1 MIKSNI
7 YGIPSMIYIFIDY
20 KLEKFKNE
28 INYTYGFIFQT
39 LGYSFSFVSDIGEL
53 KEDDILFIYGYTD
66 PTIEELVAIAQHFI
80 TIFIPCEPDLFDPKS
95 MTMDKLKRNLKM
107 VKLLSK
113 TPVISSRSFSYPAEN
128 YSESKIQAGK
138 INFDLVGNIFFHL
151 AHLESQVDSTRDAE
165 GYYPEEASIFHPYRE
180 TPYVDN
186 MLWLVDSMIKEHTRS
201 KGIPLVQKQY
211 WPQGQEGAALLT
223 HSVDNLQKWNYT
235 DLLLSLGTDVAMFF
249 TLNWKQ
255 LFHTI
260 SSKFKYLFTNVELY
274 WNFEEY
280 RALEE
285 ASGYRSTFYIAPDKN
300 EYINYSLDDPDLQEE
315 IRQLTRTGN
324 EIGLLLT
331 PDKTNPDDYITRK
344 QVMLHQL
351 HQETI
356 GIRQLHYKINE
367 NLRGLHSKL
376 NPAYSQS
383 TALRDMP
390 GYINGVTV
398 PYQPWIGGLS
408 VPWYELPT
416 IYCDAHLRVGR
427 FKTLQLEPA
436 KKLLKKFFQSTI
448 RTRGVFGLD
457 LNLASYYD
465 IPYVKKLYTYAL
477 ALIKSG
483 GIWVPTAN
491 ELSLWWNKR
500 NRVTI
505 NETEYEISIFFP
517 DNLENFTLKIIN
529 IKNIKEIL
537 GVPAKVEGNMVSFSN
552 VNADSIAVIRLNQEL

>member
-1 MIKSNI
+1 
-7 YGIPSMIYIFIDY
+7 MIYIFIDY
-20 KLEKFKNE
+20 KLGKFKHE
-28 INYTYGFIFQT
+28 ISYTFGFIFQT
-39 LGYSFSFVSDIGEL
+39 LGYSFSFISEIGQLKESDIL
-53 KEDDILFIYGYTD
+53 IIYGYTD
-66 PTIEELVAIAQHFI
+66 PTIEELIAIAQHFI

-95 MTMDKLKRNLKM
+95 LTRDKLKRNIKE

-113 TPVISSRSFSYPAEN
+113 TPIISNRSFSYPAEN

-151 AHLESQVDSTRDAE
+151 ANLESQVDSTGNVDD
-165 GYYPEEASIFHPYRE
+165 YYLEEASIFHPYRE

-186 MLWLVDSMIKEHTRS
+186 MLWLVDSMIKEHSRN
-201 KGIPLVQKQY
+201 KGISLVQKQY
-211 WPQGQEGAALLT
+211 WPKGEEGAALLT

-235 DLLLSLGTDVAMFF
+235 DLFLSLGTDVAMFF

-260 SSKFKYLFTNVELY
+260 CSKFKFLFTNVELY

-280 RALEE
+280 RKLEE
-285 ASGYRSTFYIAPDKN
+285 ASGFRSTFYIAPDKN

-315 IRQLTRTGN
+315 IRQLIRTGN
-324 EIGLLLT
+324 EIGLLIT

-356 GIRQLHYKINE
+356 GIRQLHYKVNDKIRE
-367 NLRGLHSKL
+367 LHSKL
-376 NPAYSQS
+376 NPTYSQS
-383 TALRDMP
+383 TACRATP
-390 GYINGVTV
+390 GYINGVSV
-398 PYQPWIGGLS
+398 PYQPWIRGLN
-408 VPWYELPT
+408 VLWWELPT
-416 IYCDAHLRVGR
+416 IYGDAHLRLGR

-448 RTRGVFGLD
+448 RTGGVFGLD

-477 ALIKSG
+477 ALIKAG
-483 GIWVPTAN
+483 RIWVPTPN
-491 ELSLWWNKR
+491 ELTSWWNKR

-517 DNLENFTLKIIN
+517 DNLENFTLQIIN
-529 IKNIKEIL
+529 SGKIKEIL
-537 GVPAKVEGNMVSFSN
+537 GLPARIEGNMISFSQI
-552 VNADSIAVIRLNQEL
+552 NADSIAVIRLNQES